1 MTSRIFEEKR
11 AIFGRDILI
20 LNGSDGSSTDAG
32 EAIIFDNS
40 ANTFTLTLNGTDS
53 NSTNVDEDILLNGT
67 DSSSTDDGGRI
78 LLEDET
84 FSNDDD
90 FVIINFPF
98 EQSEEGGFIVLEQT
112 ELNEDVLSLNV
123 IKGNTVGGGV
133 IIEEGLVSGADNKI
147 INGNFAANQRAALF
161 TASYTDGTPITNSD
175 DTYLFDRWKLL
186 SDGNNIVDV
195 HSYGRTMGSRD
206 FGANSGPAW
215 MPTETSFAMA
225 MDVETANKKFGQ
237 AQFIESMN
245 CNDLRGRVCTLSWK
259 ARVRTT
265 QTSTSIKAA
274 VIGWF
279 GTSDTITSDIISAWN
294 DEGTNPTLVTNA
306 EYLNEPFNILLNGT
320 MQTYTINVS
329 IPTGIKNVI
338 VFIWNDMSNG
348 DVGTTVGDYI
358 FLSDVQ
364 LERGEF
370 NNPRFQNETYDETLR
385 KCQRYYWQSGRS
397 VANFTV
403 VASGVINSA
412 TLAWFQIP
420 YLQTMRAGGTV
431 SKNGTVYV
439 YDGQVSKAISDID
452 GALYANPDSH
462 WFRTTHA
469 TGTTQG
475 RGAQIYTNNTTA
487 DWVAV
492 DCEL

>member
-1 MTSRIFEEKR
+1 MKTTIDRI
-11 AIFGRDILI
+11 L
-20 LNGSDGSSTDAG
+20 LNGTDGSSTDAG
-32 EAIIFDNS
+32 ALLTYDNTTKIFGLLLD
-40 ANTFTLTLNGTDS
+40 GTDS
-53 NSTNVDEDILLNGT
+53 DSSDLDDDILLNGT
-67 DSSSTDDGGRI
+67 DSDFTDAGGRI
-78 LLEDET
+78 ELETETTAADFDVTLNENASVFGGSVLLEEPT
-84 FSNDDD
+84 L
-90 FVIINFPF
+90 VAP
-98 EQSEEGGFIVLEQT
+98 
-112 ELNEDVLSLNV
+112 ELQASV
-123 IKGNTVGGGV
+123 IKPRVNNITGV
-133 IIEEGLVSGADNKI
+133 ADTIIVENALVSGMDNKI

-206 FGANSGPAW
+206 FGGNSGPAW

-225 MDVETANKKFGQ
+225 MDVETANTKFGQ

-259 ARVRTT
+259 ARVRNS

-329 IPTGIKNVI
+329 IPDGIKNVI

-348 DVGTTVGDYI
+348 DVGTTAGDFI

-370 NNPRFQNETYDETLR
+370 NNPRFQNETYDKTLR

>member
-1 MTSRIFEEKR
+1 MALKNEPR
-11 AIFGRDILI
+11 ALFGEDILI
-20 LNGSDGSSTDAG
+20 
-32 EAIIFDNS
+32 
-40 ANTFTLTLNGTDS
+40 
-53 NSTNVDEDILLNGT
+53 LNGT
-67 DSSSTDDGGRI
+67 DSSSTDAGEAIVFDDSANTSTLVLDGTDSISSNVSEDIILDGTDSSSTDAGDRI
-78 LLEDET
+78 VLEDATVAADLDVAILE
-84 FSNDDD
+84 
-90 FVIINFPF
+90 FPF
-98 EQSEEGGFIVLEQT
+98 EQSAQGGFIVLEQSDAS
-112 ELNEDVLSLNV
+112 EDDLSLNKL
-123 IKGNTVGGGV
+123 KGNTVGEGV
-133 IIEEGLVSGADNKI
+133 VIEEGLVSGIDNKI

-206 FGANSGPAW
+206 FGGNSGPAW
-215 MPTETSFAMA
+215 MPSETSFAMA
-225 MDVETANKKFGQ
+225 MDVETANTKFGQ
-237 AQFIESMN
+237 AQFIVSMN

-259 ARVRTT
+259 ARVRNS

-294 DEGTNPTLVTNA
+294 DEGTDPTLVTNA

-370 NNPRFQNETYDETLR
+370 NNPRFQNETYDKTLR

-397 VANFTV
+397 VANYTV

-439 YDGQVSKAISDID
+439 FDGGVSKAISDID

-475 RGAQIYTNNTTA
+475 RGAQIYTNTSTA

>member
-1 MTSRIFEEKR
+1 MALKNEPR
-11 AIFGRDILI
+11 ALFGEDILI
-20 LNGSDGSSTDAG
+20 
-32 EAIIFDNS
+32 
-40 ANTFTLTLNGTDS
+40 
-53 NSTNVDEDILLNGT
+53 LNGT
-67 DSSSTDDGGRI
+67 DSSSTDAGEAIVFNDSTNISTLTLDGTDSISSNVSEDIILDGTDSSSTVAGDRI
-78 LLEDET
+78 VLEDATVAADLDVAILE
-84 FSNDDD
+84 
-90 FVIINFPF
+90 FPF
-98 EQSEEGGFIVLEQT
+98 EQSAQGGFIVLEQSDAS
-112 ELNEDVLSLNV
+112 EDDLSLNKL
-123 IKGNTVGGGV
+123 KGNTVGEGV
-133 IIEEGLVSGADNKI
+133 VIEEGLVSGADNKI

-206 FGANSGPAW
+206 FGGNSGPAW

-225 MDVETANKKFGQ
+225 MDVETANTKFGQ

-259 ARVRTT
+259 ARVRNS

-294 DEGTNPTLVTNA
+294 DEGTDPTLVANA

-348 DVGTTVGDYI
+348 DVGTTAGDFI

-370 NNPRFQNETYDETLR
+370 NNPRFQNETYDKTLR

-431 SKNGTVYV
+431 SKNGTVYA

-492 DCEL
+492 ECEL

>member
-1 MTSRIFEEKR
+1 MKTTIDRI
-11 AIFGRDILI
+11 L
-20 LNGSDGSSTDAG
+20 LNGTDGSSTDAG
-32 EAIIFDNS
+32 ALLTYDNTTKIFGLLLD
-40 ANTFTLTLNGTDS
+40 GTDS
-53 NSTNVDEDILLNGT
+53 DSSDLDFDILLNGT
-67 DSSSTDDGGRI
+67 DSDFTDAGGRI
-78 LLEDET
+78 ELETETTATDFDVMFNENASVFGGSVLLEEPT
-84 FSNDDD
+84 L
-90 FVIINFPF
+90 VAP
-98 EQSEEGGFIVLEQT
+98 
-112 ELNEDVLSLNV
+112 ELQASV
-123 IKGNTVGGGV
+123 IKPRVNNITGV
-133 IIEEGLVSGADNKI
+133 ADTIIVENALVSGMDNKI

-206 FGANSGPAW
+206 FGGNSGPAW

-225 MDVETANKKFGQ
+225 MDVETANTKFGQ

-259 ARVRTT
+259 ARVRNS

-294 DEGTNPTLVTNA
+294 DEGTDPTLVTNA

-348 DVGTTVGDYI
+348 DVGTTVGDFI

-370 NNPRFQNETYDETLR
+370 NNPRFQNETYDKTLR

>member
-1 MTSRIFEEKR
+1 
-11 AIFGRDILI
+11 
-20 LNGSDGSSTDAG
+20 
-32 EAIIFDNS
+32 
-40 ANTFTLTLNGTDS
+40 
-53 NSTNVDEDILLNGT
+53 
-67 DSSSTDDGGRI
+67 
-78 LLEDET
+78 
-84 FSNDDD
+84 
-90 FVIINFPF
+90 
-98 EQSEEGGFIVLEQT
+98 
-112 ELNEDVLSLNV
+112 
-123 IKGNTVGGGV
+123 
-133 IIEEGLVSGADNKI
+133 
-147 INGNFAANQRAALF
+147 
-161 TASYTDGTPITNSD
+161 
-175 DTYLFDRWKLL
+175 
-186 SDGNNIVDV
+186 
-195 HSYGRTMGSRD
+195 MGSRD
-206 FGANSGPAW
+206 FGANSAPSWLPA
-215 MPTETSFAMA
+215 ETSFAMA

-294 DEGTNPTLVTNA
+294 DEGTDPTLVANA
-306 EYLNEPFNILLNGT
+306 EYLNEPFNILLNST

-329 IPTGIKNVI
+329 IPDGIKNVI

>member
-1 MTSRIFEEKR
+1 MALKNEPR
-11 AIFGRDILI
+11 ALFGEDILI
-20 LNGSDGSSTDAG
+20 
-32 EAIIFDNS
+32 
-40 ANTFTLTLNGTDS
+40 
-53 NSTNVDEDILLNGT
+53 LNGT
-67 DSSSTDDGGRI
+67 DSSSTDAGEAIVFDDSANTSTLVLDGTDSISSNVSEDIILDGTDSSSTDAGDRI
-78 LLEDET
+78 VLEDATVAADLDVAILE
-84 FSNDDD
+84 
-90 FVIINFPF
+90 FPF
-98 EQSEEGGFIVLEQT
+98 EQSAQGGFIVLEQSDAS
-112 ELNEDVLSLNV
+112 EDDLSLNKL
-123 IKGNTVGGGV
+123 KGNTVGEGV
-133 IIEEGLVSGADNKI
+133 VIEEGLVSGIDNKI

-206 FGANSGPAW
+206 FGGNSGPAW

-225 MDVETANKKFGQ
+225 MDVETANTKFGQ

-259 ARVRTT
+259 ARVRNS

-294 DEGTNPTLVTNA
+294 DEGTDPTLVTNA

-348 DVGTTVGDYI
+348 DVGTTAGDFI

-370 NNPRFQNETYDETLR
+370 NNPRFQNETYDKTLR

-397 VANFTV
+397 VANYTV

-439 YDGQVSKAISDID
+439 FDGGVSKAISDID

-475 RGAQIYTNNTTA
+475 RGAQIYTNTSTA

>member
-1 MTSRIFEEKR
+1 M
-11 AIFGRDILI
+11 
-20 LNGSDGSSTDAG
+20 
-32 EAIIFDNS
+32 IIEGQVF
-40 ANTFTLTLNGTDS
+40 L
-53 NSTNVDEDILLNGT
+53 LLNGT
-67 DSSSTDDGGRI
+67 DASGTNSGDNV
-78 LLEDET
+78 LLEDGT
-84 FSNDDD
+84 KIKIGSGGAG
-90 FVIINFPF
+90 
-98 EQSEEGGFIVLEQT
+98 SENMGFGRIT
-112 ELNEDVLSLNV
+112 EA
-123 IKGNTVGGGV
+123 NTGAGV
-133 IIEEGLVSGADNKI
+133 IIEDGLISGMDNKI
-147 INGNFAANQRAALF
+147 INGNFAVNQRAASF

-206 FGANSGPAW
+206 FGANSAPSWLPA
-215 MPTETSFAMA
+215 ETSFAMA
-225 MDVETANKKFGQ
+225 MDVETANTKFGQ

-245 CNDLRGRVCTLSWK
+245 CNDLRGRSCTLSWK

-294 DEGTNPTLVTNA
+294 DEGTNPTLVANA
-306 EYLNEPFNILLNGT
+306 EYLNEPSNILLNST

-329 IPTGIKNVI
+329 VPDGIKNVI

-348 DVGTTVGDYI
+348 DVGTTVGDFI

-370 NNPRFQNETYDETLR
+370 ENPRFQNETYDETLR

-397 VANFTV
+397 VANYTV

-412 TLAWFQIP
+412 TTAWFQIP

-439 YDGQVSKAISDID
+439 FDGGVSKAISDID

>member
-1 MTSRIFEEKR
+1 MKTSIDR
-11 AIFGRDILI
+11 
-20 LNGSDGSSTDAG
+20 
-32 EAIIFDNS
+32 
-40 ANTFTLTLNGTDS
+40 
-53 NSTNVDEDILLNGT
+53 ILLNGT
-67 DSSSTDDGGRI
+67 DSSSTDANSLVLYDDTTVIFGLLLDGTDSSSSDIGDDI
-78 LLEDET
+78 LLNGTDSSFTDAGGKIELET
-84 FSNDDD
+84 ETTATDFDVVSN
-90 FVIINFPF
+90 
-98 EQSEEGGFIVLEQT
+98 
-112 ELNEDVLSLNV
+112 LN
-123 IKGNTVGGGV
+123 KNTVGGPVLLEEPTLTAPEFETSVIKPRVNNITGV
-133 IIEEGLVSGADNKI
+133 ADKIIVENALISGTDNKI
-147 INGNFAANQRAALF
+147 INGNFAVNQRSALF
-161 TASYTDGTPITNSD
+161 TTSYTDSTPITNAD

-186 SDGNNIVDV
+186 SDGDNIVDV

-225 MDVETANKKFGQ
+225 MDVETANTKFGQ

-245 CNDLRGRVCTLSWK
+245 CNDLRGRSCTLSWK
-259 ARVRTT
+259 ARVRNS

>member
-1 MTSRIFEEKR
+1 MKTTIDR
-11 AIFGRDILI
+11 ILI
-20 LNGSDGSSTDAG
+20 NGTDGSSTDAG
-32 EAIIFDNS
+32 ALLTYDNTTKIFGLLLD
-40 ANTFTLTLNGTDS
+40 GTDS
-53 NSTNVDEDILLNGT
+53 NSSDLDDDILLNGT
-67 DSSSTDDGGRI
+67 DSDFTDAGGRI
-78 LLEDET
+78 ELETETTAADFDVTLNESASVFGGSVLLEEPT
-84 FSNDDD
+84 L
-90 FVIINFPF
+90 VAPEF
-98 EQSEEGGFIVLEQT
+98 EAS
-112 ELNEDVLSLNV
+112 V
-123 IKGNTVGGGV
+123 IKPRVNNITGV
-133 IIEEGLVSGADNKI
+133 ADTIIVENALVSGMDNKI
-147 INGNFAANQRAALF
+147 INGNFAVNQRTDDQSE
-161 TASYTDGTPITNSD
+161 TASYTAASTPLNSD

-186 SDGNNIVDV
+186 SDGNDIVDL

-206 FGANSGPAW
+206 FGANSAPAW
-215 MPTETSFAMA
+215 MPSETSFAMA
-225 MDVETANKKFGQ
+225 MDIETANKKFGQ

-245 CNDLRGRVCTLSWK
+245 CNDLRGRSCTLSWK
-259 ARVRTT
+259 ARVRNS

-370 NNPRFQNETYDETLR
+370 NNPRFQNETYDKTLR

>member
-1 MTSRIFEEKR
+1 MALKNEPR
-11 AIFGRDILI
+11 ALFGEDILI
-20 LNGSDGSSTDAG
+20 
-32 EAIIFDNS
+32 
-40 ANTFTLTLNGTDS
+40 
-53 NSTNVDEDILLNGT
+53 LNGT
-67 DSSSTDDGGRI
+67 DSSSTDAGEAIVFDDSANTSTLVLDGTDSISSNVSEDIILDGTDSSSTDAGDRI
-78 LLEDET
+78 VLEDATVAADLDVAILE
-84 FSNDDD
+84 
-90 FVIINFPF
+90 FPF
-98 EQSEEGGFIVLEQT
+98 EQSAQGGFIVLEQSDAS
-112 ELNEDVLSLNV
+112 EDDLSLNKL
-123 IKGNTVGGGV
+123 KGNTVGEGV
-133 IIEEGLVSGADNKI
+133 VIEEGLVSGIDNKI

-206 FGANSGPAW
+206 FGGNSGPAW

-225 MDVETANKKFGQ
+225 MDVETANTKFGQ

-245 CNDLRGRVCTLSWK
+245 CNDLRGRSCTLSWK
-259 ARVRTT
+259 ARVRNP

-294 DEGTNPTLVTNA
+294 DEGTDPTLVTNA

-348 DVGTTVGDYI
+348 DVGTTAGDFI

-370 NNPRFQNETYDETLR
+370 NNPRFQNETYDKTLR

-397 VANFTV
+397 AANYMV
-403 VASGVINSA
+403 VASGVINGA

-439 YDGQVSKAISDID
+439 FDGGVSKAISDID

-475 RGAQIYTNNTTA
+475 RGAQIYTNTSTA

>member
-1 MTSRIFEEKR
+1 MALKNEPR
-11 AIFGRDILI
+11 ALFGEDILI
-20 LNGSDGSSTDAG
+20 
-32 EAIIFDNS
+32 
-40 ANTFTLTLNGTDS
+40 
-53 NSTNVDEDILLNGT
+53 LNGT
-67 DSSSTDDGGRI
+67 DSSSTDAGEAIVFDDSANTSTLVLDGTDSISSNVSEDIILDGTDSSSTDAGDRI
-78 LLEDET
+78 VLEDATVAADLDVAILE
-84 FSNDDD
+84 
-90 FVIINFPF
+90 FPF
-98 EQSEEGGFIVLEQT
+98 EQSAQGGFIVLEQSDAS
-112 ELNEDVLSLNV
+112 EDDLSLNKL
-123 IKGNTVGGGV
+123 KGNTVGEGV
-133 IIEEGLVSGADNKI
+133 VIEEGLVSGIDNKI

-206 FGANSGPAW
+206 FGGNSGPAW

-225 MDVETANKKFGQ
+225 MDVETANTKFGQ

-259 ARVRTT
+259 ARVRNS

-294 DEGTNPTLVTNA
+294 DEGIDPTLVANA

-370 NNPRFQNETYDETLR
+370 NNPRFQNETYDKTLR

-397 VANFTV
+397 VANYTV

-439 YDGQVSKAISDID
+439 FDGGVSKAISDID

>member
-1 MTSRIFEEKR
+1 MALKNEPR
-11 AIFGRDILI
+11 ALFGEDILI
-20 LNGSDGSSTDAG
+20 
-32 EAIIFDNS
+32 
-40 ANTFTLTLNGTDS
+40 
-53 NSTNVDEDILLNGT
+53 LNGT
-67 DSSSTDDGGRI
+67 DSSSTDAGEAIVFDDSANTSTLVLDGTDSISSNVSEDIILDGTDSSSTDAGDRI
-78 LLEDET
+78 VLEDATVAADLDVAILE
-84 FSNDDD
+84 
-90 FVIINFPF
+90 FPF
-98 EQSEEGGFIVLEQT
+98 EQSAQGGFIVLEQSDAS
-112 ELNEDVLSLNV
+112 EDDLSLNKL
-123 IKGNTVGGGV
+123 KGNTVGEGV
-133 IIEEGLVSGADNKI
+133 VIEEGLVSGIDNKI

-206 FGANSGPAW
+206 FGGNSGPAW

-225 MDVETANKKFGQ
+225 MDVETANTKFGQ

-294 DEGTNPTLVTNA
+294 DEGTDPTLVTNA

-348 DVGTTVGDYI
+348 DVGTTAGDFI

-370 NNPRFQNETYDETLR
+370 NNPRFQNETYDKTLR

-431 SKNGTVYV
+431 SKNGTVYA

-475 RGAQIYTNNTTA
+475 RGAQIYTNNTSA

>member
-1 MTSRIFEEKR
+1 M
-11 AIFGRDILI
+11 
-20 LNGSDGSSTDAG
+20 
-32 EAIIFDNS
+32 
-40 ANTFTLTLNGTDS
+40 
-53 NSTNVDEDILLNGT
+53 
-67 DSSSTDDGGRI
+67 
-78 LLEDET
+78 
-84 FSNDDD
+84 
-90 FVIINFPF
+90 
-98 EQSEEGGFIVLEQT
+98 
-112 ELNEDVLSLNV
+112 
-123 IKGNTVGGGV
+123 
-133 IIEEGLVSGADNKI
+133 
-147 INGNFAANQRAALF
+147 F

-206 FGANSGPAW
+206 FGGNSGPAW

-225 MDVETANKKFGQ
+225 MDVETANTKFGQ

-259 ARVRTT
+259 ARVRNS

-294 DEGTNPTLVTNA
+294 DEGTDPTLVANA

-348 DVGTTVGDYI
+348 DVGTTAGDFI

-370 NNPRFQNETYDETLR
+370 NNPRFQNETYDKTLR

-492 DCEL
+492 EC

>member
-1 MTSRIFEEKR
+1 MALKNEPR
-11 AIFGRDILI
+11 ALFGEDILI
-20 LNGSDGSSTDAG
+20 
-32 EAIIFDNS
+32 
-40 ANTFTLTLNGTDS
+40 
-53 NSTNVDEDILLNGT
+53 LNGT
-67 DSSSTDDGGRI
+67 DSSSTDAGEAIVFDDSANTSTLVLDGTDSISSNVSEDIILDGTDSSSTDAGDRI
-78 LLEDET
+78 VLEDATVAADLDVAILE
-84 FSNDDD
+84 
-90 FVIINFPF
+90 FPF
-98 EQSEEGGFIVLEQT
+98 EQSAQGGFIVLEQSDAS
-112 ELNEDVLSLNV
+112 EDDLSLNKL
-123 IKGNTVGGGV
+123 KGNTVGEGV
-133 IIEEGLVSGADNKI
+133 VIEEGLVSGIDNKI

-206 FGANSGPAW
+206 FGGNSGPAW
-215 MPTETSFAMA
+215 MPSETSFAMA
-225 MDVETANKKFGQ
+225 MDVETANTKFGQ

-259 ARVRTT
+259 ARVRNS

-294 DEGTNPTLVTNA
+294 DEGTDPTLVTNA

-370 NNPRFQNETYDETLR
+370 NNPRFQNETYDKTLR

-439 YDGQVSKAISDID
+439 FDGGVSKAISDID

-475 RGAQIYTNNTTA
+475 RGAQIYTNTSTA

>member
-1 MTSRIFEEKR
+1 MALKNEPR
-11 AIFGRDILI
+11 ALFGEDILI
-20 LNGSDGSSTDAG
+20 
-32 EAIIFDNS
+32 
-40 ANTFTLTLNGTDS
+40 
-53 NSTNVDEDILLNGT
+53 LNGT
-67 DSSSTDDGGRI
+67 DSSSTDAGEAIVFDDSANTSTLVLDGTDSISSNVSEDIILDGTDSSSTDAGDRI
-78 LLEDET
+78 VLEDATVAADLDVAILE
-84 FSNDDD
+84 
-90 FVIINFPF
+90 FPF
-98 EQSEEGGFIVLEQT
+98 EQSAQGGFIVLEQSDAS
-112 ELNEDVLSLNV
+112 EDDLSLNKL
-123 IKGNTVGGGV
+123 KGNTVGEGV
-133 IIEEGLVSGADNKI
+133 VIEEGLVSGIDNKI

-206 FGANSGPAW
+206 FGGNSGPAW

-225 MDVETANKKFGQ
+225 MDVETANTKFGQ

-259 ARVRTT
+259 ARVRNP

-294 DEGTNPTLVTNA
+294 DEGTDPTLVANA

-348 DVGTTVGDYI
+348 DVGTTAGDYI

-370 NNPRFQNETYDETLR
+370 NNPRFQNETYDKTLR

-397 VANFTV
+397 VANYTV

-439 YDGQVSKAISDID
+439 FDGGVSKAISDID

-475 RGAQIYTNNTTA
+475 RGAQIYTNTSTA

>member
-1 MTSRIFEEKR
+1 MALKNEPR
-11 AIFGRDILI
+11 ALFGEDILI
-20 LNGSDGSSTDAG
+20 
-32 EAIIFDNS
+32 
-40 ANTFTLTLNGTDS
+40 
-53 NSTNVDEDILLNGT
+53 LNGT
-67 DSSSTDDGGRI
+67 DSSSTDAGEAIVFDDSANTSTLVLDGTDSISSNVSEDIILDGTDSSSTDAGDRI
-78 LLEDET
+78 VLEDATVAADLDVAILE
-84 FSNDDD
+84 
-90 FVIINFPF
+90 FPF
-98 EQSEEGGFIVLEQT
+98 EQSAQGGFIVLEQSDAS
-112 ELNEDVLSLNV
+112 EDDLSLNKL
-123 IKGNTVGGGV
+123 KGNTVGEGV
-133 IIEEGLVSGADNKI
+133 VIEEGLVSGIDNKI

-206 FGANSGPAW
+206 FGGNSGPAW

-225 MDVETANKKFGQ
+225 MDVETANTKFGQ

-294 DEGTNPTLVTNA
+294 DEGTDPTLVTNA

-348 DVGTTVGDYI
+348 DVGTTAGDFI

-370 NNPRFQNETYDETLR
+370 NNPRFQNETYDKTLR

-397 VANFTV
+397 VANYTV

-439 YDGQVSKAISDID
+439 FDGGVSKAISDID

>member
-1 MTSRIFEEKR
+1 MALKNEPR
-11 AIFGRDILI
+11 ALFGEDILI
-20 LNGSDGSSTDAG
+20 
-32 EAIIFDNS
+32 
-40 ANTFTLTLNGTDS
+40 
-53 NSTNVDEDILLNGT
+53 LNGT
-67 DSSSTDDGGRI
+67 DSSSTDAGEAIVFDDSANTSTLVLDGTDSISSNVSEDIILDGTDSSSTDAGDRI
-78 LLEDET
+78 VLEDATVAADLDVAILE
-84 FSNDDD
+84 
-90 FVIINFPF
+90 FPF
-98 EQSEEGGFIVLEQT
+98 EQSAQGGFIVLEQSDAS
-112 ELNEDVLSLNV
+112 EDDLSLNKL
-123 IKGNTVGGGV
+123 KGNTVGEGV
-133 IIEEGLVSGADNKI
+133 VIEEGLVSGIDNKI

-206 FGANSGPAW
+206 FGGNSGPAW

-225 MDVETANKKFGQ
+225 MDVETANTKFGQ

-259 ARVRTT
+259 ARVRNS

-294 DEGTNPTLVTNA
+294 DEGTDPTLVTNA

-370 NNPRFQNETYDETLR
+370 NNPRFQNETYDKTLR

-397 VANFTV
+397 VANYTV

-439 YDGQVSKAISDID
+439 FDGGVSKAISDID

-475 RGAQIYTNNTTA
+475 RGAQIYTNTSTA

>member
-1 MTSRIFEEKR
+1 MALKNEPR
-11 AIFGRDILI
+11 ALF
-20 LNGSDGSSTDAG
+20 G
-32 EAIIFDNS
+32 EAILI
-40 ANTFTLTLNGTDS
+40 
-53 NSTNVDEDILLNGT
+53 LNGT
-67 DSSSTDDGGRI
+67 DSSSTDAGEAIVFDDSANTSTLVLDGTDSISSGVSEDIILDGTDSSSTDAGDRI
-78 LLEDET
+78 VLEDATVAADLDVAILE
-84 FSNDDD
+84 
-90 FVIINFPF
+90 FPF
-98 EQSEEGGFIVLEQT
+98 EQSAQGGFIVLEQSDAS
-112 ELNEDVLSLNV
+112 EDDLSLNKL
-123 IKGNTVGGGV
+123 KGNTVGEGV
-133 IIEEGLVSGADNKI
+133 VIEEGLVSGIDNKI

-206 FGANSGPAW
+206 FGGNSGPAW

-225 MDVETANKKFGQ
+225 MDVETANTKFGQ

-259 ARVRTT
+259 ARVRNS

-294 DEGTNPTLVTNA
+294 DEGTDPTLVTNA

-348 DVGTTVGDYI
+348 DVGTTAGDFI

-370 NNPRFQNETYDETLR
+370 NNPRFQNETYDKTLR

-431 SKNGTVYV
+431 SKNGTVYA

-475 RGAQIYTNNTTA
+475 RGAQIYTNNTSA

>member
-1 MTSRIFEEKR
+1 MALKNEPR
-11 AIFGRDILI
+11 ALFGEDILI
-20 LNGSDGSSTDAG
+20 
-32 EAIIFDNS
+32 
-40 ANTFTLTLNGTDS
+40 
-53 NSTNVDEDILLNGT
+53 LNGT
-67 DSSSTDDGGRI
+67 DSSSTDAGEAIVFDDSANTSTLVLDGTDSISSNVSEDIILDGTDSSSTDAGDRI
-78 LLEDET
+78 VLEDATVAADLDVAILE
-84 FSNDDD
+84 
-90 FVIINFPF
+90 FPF
-98 EQSEEGGFIVLEQT
+98 EQSAQGGFIVLEQSDAS
-112 ELNEDVLSLNV
+112 EDDLSLNKL
-123 IKGNTVGGGV
+123 KGNTVGEGV
-133 IIEEGLVSGADNKI
+133 VIEEGLVSGIDNKI

-206 FGANSGPAW
+206 FGANSAPSWLPA
-215 MPTETSFAMA
+215 ETSFAMA
-225 MDVETANKKFGQ
+225 MDIETANKKFGQ

-294 DEGTNPTLVTNA
+294 DEGTDPTLVANA
-306 EYLNEPFNILLNGT
+306 EYLNEPFNILLNST

-329 IPTGIKNVI
+329 IPDGIKNVI

-348 DVGTTVGDYI
+348 DVGTTVGDFI

-370 NNPRFQNETYDETLR
+370 ANPRFQNETYDITER
-385 KCQRYYWQSGRS
+385 KCHRYYYK
-397 VANFTV
+397 A
-403 VASGVINSA
+403 I
-412 TLAWFQIP
+412 
-420 YLQTMRAGGTV
+420 GTH
-431 SKNGTVYV
+431 Y
-439 YDGQVSKAISDID
+439 GQVYGSS
-452 GALYANPDSH
+452 GFVNTRMSH
-462 WFRTTHA
+462 PMRVVPSVVRYSNIRTT
-469 TGTTQG
+469 TGLAYYQTRVKTQVLMSHTS
-475 RGAQIYTNNTTA
+475 AYISNLE
-487 DWVAV
+487 V
-492 DCEL
+492 DAEL

>member
-1 MTSRIFEEKR
+1 MALKNEPR
-11 AIFGRDILI
+11 ALFGEDILI
-20 LNGSDGSSTDAG
+20 
-32 EAIIFDNS
+32 
-40 ANTFTLTLNGTDS
+40 
-53 NSTNVDEDILLNGT
+53 LNGT
-67 DSSSTDDGGRI
+67 DSSSTDAGEAIVFDDSANTSTLVLDGTDSISSNVSEDIILDGTDSSSTDAGDRI
-78 LLEDET
+78 VLEDATVAADLDVAILE
-84 FSNDDD
+84 
-90 FVIINFPF
+90 FPF
-98 EQSEEGGFIVLEQT
+98 EQSAQGGFIVLEQSDAS
-112 ELNEDVLSLNV
+112 EDDLSLNKL
-123 IKGNTVGGGV
+123 KGNTVGEGV
-133 IIEEGLVSGADNKI
+133 VIEEGLVSGIDNKI

-206 FGANSGPAW
+206 FGGNSAPAW
-215 MPTETSFAMA
+215 MPSETSFAMA
-225 MDVETANKKFGQ
+225 MDVETANTKFGQ

-245 CNDLRGRVCTLSWK
+245 CNDLRGQTCTLSWK

-294 DEGTNPTLVTNA
+294 DEGTDPTLVANA

-348 DVGTTVGDYI
+348 DVGTTAGDFI

-370 NNPRFQNETYDETLR
+370 NNPRFQNETYDKTLR

-397 VANFTV
+397 AANYMV
-403 VASGVINSA
+403 VASGVINGA

-439 YDGQVSKAISDID
+439 FDGGVSKAISDID

-475 RGAQIYTNNTTA
+475 RGAQIYTNTSTA